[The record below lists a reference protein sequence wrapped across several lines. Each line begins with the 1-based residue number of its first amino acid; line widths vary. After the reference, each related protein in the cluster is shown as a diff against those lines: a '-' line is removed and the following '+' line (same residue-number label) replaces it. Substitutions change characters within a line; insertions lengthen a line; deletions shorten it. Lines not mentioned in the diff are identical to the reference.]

1 MNNNHSAR
9 VSNLDYLTEMS
20 NGNGEFIG
28 EMIRIFLVEMPTEI
42 GNLEDGIMQQDHET
56 IKQAAHKLKSTV
68 PFVGLDRIINTELSE
83 IEQLASSYADIK
95 SIEPL
100 FKKVKMM
107 CEKAARELQED

>member
-28 EMIRIFLVEMPTEI
+28 EMIRIFLVEMPSEI
-42 GNLEDGIMQQDHET
+42 GNLEDGILRQDHET
-56 IKQAAHKLKSTV
+56 IKQAAHKLKSTI
-68 PFVGLDRIINTELSE
+68 PFVGLDKIISKELTEM
-83 IEQLASSYADIK
+83 EQLASAHADIK

-100 FKKVKMM
+100 FNKVKLM